1 MGDGNKKRMIQ
12 ILSNCLKNVYG
23 ELVLVCEE
31 IDQLAPDEY
40 NNLEEVR
47 ESVETCVAMVAGH
60 LEARAEEGTSS
71 GSIASEWVRKHA
83 VGQYELSSD
92 GAGSHG
98 TGEGNVEEQN
108 TVELSDTSVSGENPS
123 INLSTLEPIFRSSAS
138 EDPIL
143 TDQLDISGNLSISMR
158 ESKFIPPT
166 PPITN
171 EILAGAAVT
180 SYQSVVQA
188 NKSDDLSDE
197 LDKTLVF
204 ENGLSGNQMETAA
217 TLDIQNNT
225 MVDIQTSNM
234 DNQNINGEKI
244 STQILEK
251 PMVLNERPGKHD
263 SPLFNSFTS
272 DAPGKEDITVPT
284 GGMDYCPSVEGIV
297 STPNY
302 NGLYSENHF
311 NPLERNITL
320 TDEGGGSQLRDS
332 QLCLLG
338 TGGDKPPS
346 VRSRIT
352 GKPFSGGKVEEI
364 FNSTEIPFQH
374 QSHRDSLVN
383 SEKQEITTFS
393 AAPGAN
399 NLLSSLFSGGS
410 QESVTQSIFSAPNIA
425 QHLQW
430 RDNINLDDSLETVFN
445 IGLNHDYSLNGNPN
459 GIGWKGENQQY
470 VQQGLECVRNTL
482 FNSQNV
488 LPPSGSV

>member
-1 MGDGNKKRMIQ
+1 MASNTDNAVTNESRLKRLKYMRRGKKSSITKRIAQLETYMEDGNKKRMIQ

-143 TDQLDISGNLSISMR
+143 TDQLDISENLSISMR

-171 EILAGAAVT
+171 EFSAGAAVA
-180 SYQSVVQA
+180 SYQSVVQT
-188 NKSDDLSDE
+188 NKSDALSDE

-204 ENGLSGNQMETAA
+204 ENRLSGNQMETAA
-217 TLDIQNNT
+217 MLDIQNNT
-225 MVDIQTSNM
+225 MMDIQTSNM
-234 DNQNINGEKI
+234 DNQNINGGKT

-251 PMVLNERPGKHD
+251 PMVRNEQPGKHD
-263 SPLFNSFTS
+263 S
-272 DAPGKEDITVPT
+272 
-284 GGMDYCPSVEGIV
+284 
-297 STPNY
+297 
-302 NGLYSENHF
+302 
-311 NPLERNITL
+311 
-320 TDEGGGSQLRDS
+320 
-332 QLCLLG
+332 
-338 TGGDKPPS
+338 
-346 VRSRIT
+346 SRF
-352 GKPFSGGKVEEI
+352 GWSADPF
-364 FNSTEIPFQH
+364 
-374 QSHRDSLVN
+374 
-383 SEKQEITTFS
+383 
-393 AAPGAN
+393 
-399 NLLSSLFSGGS
+399 
-410 QESVTQSIFSAPNIA
+410 
-425 QHLQW
+425 
-430 RDNINLDDSLETVFN
+430 
-445 IGLNHDYSLNGNPN
+445 
-459 GIGWKGENQQY
+459 
-470 VQQGLECVRNTL
+470 
-482 FNSQNV
+482 
-488 LPPSGSV
+488 